1 MCYRKDYAKT
11 QKCKNC
17 FFFFL
22 QFSSIHSKITLASS
36 QIHQYLDTSKI
47 SKIQAP
53 FIIILRSQPIWSQ
66 CSIFILPEKPRETLR
81 FSVSRGYRSET
92 LTWNGLIQV
101 FYSNNKNNT
110 GIYMNK
116 RLTHFMT
123 LVSAAP

>member
-1 MCYRKDYAKT
+1 ML
-11 QKCKNC
+11 QKRLCKNSEMQKLL
-17 FFFFL
+17 FFFL

-66 CSIFILPEKPRETLR
+66 CSVFILPEKPRETLR